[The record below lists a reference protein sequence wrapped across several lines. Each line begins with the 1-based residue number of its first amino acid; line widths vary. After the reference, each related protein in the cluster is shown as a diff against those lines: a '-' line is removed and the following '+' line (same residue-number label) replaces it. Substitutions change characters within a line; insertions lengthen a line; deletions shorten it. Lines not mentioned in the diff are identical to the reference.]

1 MKNLIAI
8 GRGMST
14 LGILRRELDN
24 IEHATG
30 VRPDDWLSDIYDEA
44 YEEFMTDEGFDWEGF
59 EMHLSCTADSF
70 IEFFVAHYQHL
81 NNNLYSPS

>member
-14 LGILRRELDN
+14 MGILRQELDH

-30 VRPDDWLSDIYDEA
+30 YRPEDWLSTIYDEA
-44 YEEFMTDEGFDWEGF
+44 YEEYWDGDEFDWDGF
-59 EMHLSCTADSF
+59 EMHLSCVADSF
-70 IEFFVAHYQHL
+70 IEFIAQHYQHL
-81 NNNLYSPS
+81 NNTI

>member
-14 LGILRRELDN
+14 MGILRQELDR

-30 VRPDDWLSDIYDEA
+30 YRPEDWLSTIYDEA
-44 YEEFMTDEGFDWEGF
+44 YEEYWQDDGFDWDGF
-59 EMHLSCTADSF
+59 EMHLSCVADSF
-70 IEFFVAHYQHL
+70 IEFIAQHYQHL
-81 NNNLYSPS
+81 NNTI

>member
-14 LGILRRELDN
+14 LGILRSQLDN

-30 VRPDDWLSDIYDEA
+30 YRPDDWLSTIYEEA
-44 YEEFMTDEGFDWEGF
+44 YEEYMTDEGFDWEGF
-59 EMHLSCTADSF
+59 ELHLSCVADSF
-70 IEFFVAHYQHL
+70 IEFIAQHYQHL
-81 NNNLYSPS
+81 NCNI